1 MPKTTYCLLF
11 LFIFAFALTTQASN
25 PATPTLPLSHPI
37 QKKIVHWAMKRV
49 EKRHERLERKLA
61 RTDSPKKIAK
71 IKKKQEITTF
81 KVIIFFLGV
90 LAGLVGLVGLAFKAE
105 DFSTVCFVIM
115 VCCFAILFP
124 NLFR

>member
-1 MPKTTYCLLF
+1 MPKTTYYLLL
-11 LFIFAFALTTQASN
+11 LFIFAFALPTQASN
-25 PATPTLPLSHPI
+25 SSTPTLPLSHPL
-37 QKKIVHWAMKRV
+37 QQKIVRWAMKRV
-49 EKRHERLERKLA
+49 EKRHQRLEHKLA
-61 RTDSPKKIAK
+61 HTNSPKKIAK
-71 IKKKQEITTF
+71 IKQKQEITTF